1 MKLCTD
7 AQLLSAI
14 SQRRSVRSFAAE
26 AMSDADYDILK
37 AIVADIDPEGTHLS
51 LARSGEIGRGASYG
65 VISGRPAYLVIHGDD
80 VLAGAVAAEYF
91 VLAATHAGF
100 GTCWL
105 AGTFRPAMFGDAV
118 KRAAAN
124 IPAVIAV
131 GRPAGSLTMIDR
143 ALRLMAGSARRKSAD
158 KLFFEGTIASPVAVS
173 DSGAAIDP
181 ALEAL
186 RQAPSSSNSQ
196 AWRVI
201 KATTGKYLLYM
212 TSDNHYTALDAGIA
226 VCHLEIATGRGATY
240 DPTAAA
246 QATAP
251 DKWHFVAAI

>member
-14 SQRRSVRSFAAE
+14 AQRRSVRSFTAE
-26 AMSDADYDILK
+26 VMNDADFDTLK
-37 AIVADIDPEGTHLS
+37 AIVADIDPNGAHLC

-158 KLFFEGTIASPVAVS
+158 KLFFEGTIASPVAVA
-173 DSGAAIDP
+173 DDGAAIDP
-181 ALEAL
+181 ILEAL
-186 RQAPSSSNSQ
+186 RLAPSSSNSQ

-201 KATTGKYLLYM
+201 KASSGKYLLYM
-212 TSDNHYTALDAGIA
+212 LSDNYYTPLNAGIA
-226 VCHLEIATGRGATY
+226 VCHLAVASGRQVSF
-240 DPTAAA
+240 DPAAA
-246 QATAP
+246 AMAAAP
-251 DKWHFVAAI
+251 AKWHFVAAI

>member
-1 MKLCTD
+1 MKRYTD

-14 SQRRSVRSFAAE
+14 PQRRSVRSFTAE
-26 AMSDADYDILK
+26 VMNDADYDALK
-37 AIVADIDPEGTHLS
+37 AIVADIDPDGAHLS

-65 VISGRPAYLVIHGDD
+65 VISGRPAYLVMLGDD

-91 VLAATHAGF
+91 VLAATVAGF

-105 AGTFRPAMFGDAV
+105 AGTFKPAMFGNAV
-118 KRAAAN
+118 MRAGAR

-131 GRPAGSLTMIDR
+131 GRPAERITMIDR

-158 KLFFEGTIASPVAVS
+158 KLFFEGTIASPVAVA

-181 ALEAL
+181 VLEAL
-186 RQAPSSSNSQ
+186 RLAPSSSNSQ

-201 KATTGKYLLYM
+201 KASSGKYLLYM
-212 TSDNHYTALDAGIA
+212 LSDNHYTALDAGIA
-226 VCHLEIATGRGATY
+226 VCHLSLATGRQASY
-240 DPTAAA
+240 DPAAA
-246 QATAP
+246 AMAAAP
-251 DKWHFVAAI
+251 PKWHFVAAI